1 MAPVDEKMIEKTLQN
16 ILKTGKY
23 TFGLKESAKSLKSV
37 KLMIY
42 ANTLDAKIISTLESS
57 CVAASVP
64 TLAYD
69 GSSMALGKICNRPF
83 KISAM
88 AVKSAGEADLTPLLK
103 K

>member
-42 ANTLDAKIISTLESS
+42 ANTLDAKTIANLESS
-57 CVAASVP
+57 CAAASVP
-64 TLAYD
+64 TLAFQ

-83 KISAM
+83 KVSAIS
-88 AVKSAGEADLTPLLK
+88 VKSAGEADLTPLLK

>member
-23 TFGLKESAKSLKSV
+23 AFGLKESAKSLKSV

-42 ANTLDAKIISTLESS
+42 ANTLDAKTISTLESS
-57 CVAASVP
+57 CAAASVP
-64 TLAYD
+64 TLAFS